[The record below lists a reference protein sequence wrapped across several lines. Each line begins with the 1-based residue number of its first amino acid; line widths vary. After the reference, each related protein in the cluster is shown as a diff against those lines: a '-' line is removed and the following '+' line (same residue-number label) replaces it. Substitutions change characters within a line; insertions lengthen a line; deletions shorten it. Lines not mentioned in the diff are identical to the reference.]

1 MSNARRQ
8 HALVHKGVQW
18 LILDAAAC
26 PEPLW
31 FARGAGLNSLS
42 LFRQQDEDLADSG
55 PWLIAIDKES
65 GVIDV
70 CLRKDPLGHGSL
82 WITSSL
88 NQKALADE
96 LRGRLYARLPSGE
109 TTRFRWYDPRVLS
122 PYLEDSPPLRRDEF
136 LAPFDALIHAD
147 LNPYQHPYQYQ
158 LWQRNEAGESFVR
171 RHLSF
176 MEEI

>member
-1 MSNARRQ
+1 MSNATRR
-8 HALVHKGVQW
+8 HALIRQGVQW

-70 CLRKDPLGHGSL
+70 CLRSEERRVGKEGR
-82 WITSSL
+82 
-88 NQKALADE
+88 ARDE
-96 LRGRLYARLPSGE
+96 LQDGRRQ
-109 TTRFRWYDPRVLS
+109 W
-122 PYLEDSPPLRRDEF
+122 
-136 LAPFDALIHAD
+136 
-147 LNPYQHPYQYQ
+147 
-158 LWQRNEAGESFVR
+158 RNMS
-171 RHLSF
+171 S
-176 MEEI
+176 